1 MDKRVEKYASI
12 GVIFLVVFGVLFFR
26 RADAFTHS
34 QFWAEDFPIFLQ
46 QYEQL
51 GFRSLTT
58 VYGGYM
64 HFVPRLIAILWGI
77 LHIDY
82 LYLPLCYNLSAFF
95 VTFLVAV
102 NLWYGAGY
110 LGIKNKIPYAVL
122 FVLLP
127 LWPDIF
133 MTITNV
139 NFITGLVLVNFLLVW
154 HTGQG
159 TKYYYLNLLLLLI
172 ISLNGPF
179 STVLSPVVVV
189 IFLRERKQMTLKKA
203 VPLAIILFG
212 GIVQGIC
219 IKFIDP
225 DFYRGFP
232 GPTEKYHL
240 VKLITNNMN
249 RLAFINK
256 LADKSEP
263 LSIILSLVVFGILL
277 WLLIRSYKRIT
288 FKGKYI
294 IPFTGLLFLAAF
306 IKTYWPN
313 ESLILAMENARYY
326 FIPYTCIG
334 WVFIAGNDSKIK
346 PWHLVAYVVFFFLQ
360 REGTSFRLTDKH
372 WKKQVREYY
381 EGKRDTMEINPD
393 GWHFIM
399 NKKK

>member
-1 MDKRVEKYASI
+1 MNKQVEKYASI
-12 GVIFLVVFGVLFFR
+12 GAIFLIVFGVLFFR
-26 RADAFTHS
+26 RADAFTHP

-64 HFVPRLIAILWGI
+64 HFVPRLIAILWGT
-77 LHIDY
+77 LHVDY
-82 LYLPLCYNLSAFF
+82 SYLPLCYNLSAFF

-110 LGIKNKIPYAVL
+110 LNLKNRIPYAVL

-127 LWPDIF
+127 LWADIF

-154 HTGQG
+154 HTGREPR
-159 TKYYYLNLLLLLI
+159 YYYMNLLLLFI

-179 STVLSPVVVV
+179 STILSPIVV
-189 IFLRERKQMTLKKA
+189 IIFFVERKQMTIRKA

-212 GIVQGIC
+212 GMVQGIC

-225 DFYRGFP
+225 DFFRGFP
-232 GPTEKYHL
+232 GATEKYHL
-240 VKLITNNMN
+240 IRFITNNMN
-249 RLAFINK
+249 RLVFLNK
-256 LADKSEP
+256 TIDKSETV
-263 LSIILSLVVFGILL
+263 SIVVSIVAFCILL
-277 WLLIRSYKRIT
+277 WLFIRSYRKIT
-288 FKGKYI
+288 LKGKYI
-294 IPFTGLLFLAAF
+294 LPLTACLFLAAF

-334 WVFIAGNDSKIK
+334 WVFIAGNDGKIK
-346 PWHLVAYVVFFFLQ
+346 LWHLIAYVVFFFLQ

-372 WKKQVREYY
+372 WKQQVREYY
-381 EGKRDTMEINPD
+381 EGKRDTMEINPA